1 MKEKKQKRDRLR
13 EVQITKIAK
22 QKQIFELNNITE
34 IKEMV
39 FKREEKLLEM
49 KNKTDKFILD
59 LLSCEDE
66 IQTFLKIMKEREK
79 SEGIMK
85 EKYKSVYIAVW

>member
-1 MKEKKQKRDRLR
+1 
-13 EVQITKIAK
+13 
-22 QKQIFELNNITE
+22 
-34 IKEMV
+34 
-39 FKREEKLLEM
+39 M